1 MISSRKP
8 RPYLGSSNKE
18 KIMRQLGAITS
29 QLLNL
34 LFDKISS
41 LFKEEG
47 EYRVK
52 EDLSLTLIWH
62 QQDSL
67 GDDIAQGLFQHNYN
81 YFKSLLSALLVY
93 IKELPLKQH
102 AFFALIPKLKGFKTL
117 LSH

>member
-1 MISSRKP
+1 
-8 RPYLGSSNKE
+8 
-18 KIMRQLGAITS
+18 MRQLGAITS

-52 EDLSLTLIWH
+52 EDFSLTLIWH

-67 GDDIAQGLFQHNYN
+67 GDDIAQADFNTITITSNRCFQRFLFIL
-81 YFKSLLSALLVY
+81 KSF
-93 IKELPLKQH
+93 H
-102 AFFALIPKLKGFKTL
+102 
-117 LSH
+117 